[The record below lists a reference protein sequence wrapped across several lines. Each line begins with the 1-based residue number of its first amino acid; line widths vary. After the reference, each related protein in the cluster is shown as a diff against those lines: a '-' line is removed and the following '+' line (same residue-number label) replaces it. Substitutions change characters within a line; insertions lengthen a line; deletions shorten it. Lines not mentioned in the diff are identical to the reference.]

1 METSTELRELTLSMY
16 KLLEKDL
23 LYGVKGKFEI
33 KSNPTSESHK
43 VVDRAE

>member
-1 METSTELRELTLSMY
+1 MEDDDVGVVTVVTNVH
-16 KLLEKDL
+16 KKDL

-33 KSNPTSESHK
+33 KSHPTSESHK